1 MSDNEEPVFGLLQ
14 TLYIIQNDMIMIDR
28 SFYNVMLL
36 FFLFPFPQNL
46 KISSLQNL
54 RLLLLVLL

>member
-1 MSDNEEPVFGLLQ
+1 MKNTDISGLLR
-14 TLYIIQNDMIMIDR
+14 TLCIIQNDNAYIVDR

-46 KISSLQNL
+46 KNSSLQNL